1 VIGSYPDAT
10 IFDQSNGSVVPKSRR
25 QLVLRISAEA
35 FVAPMVVFLLAEFF
49 EGRRAGEWNYQ
60 ANLYQAL
67 VPLSFGLM
75 GWWMPRLAAWMLFVL
90 AGLLAL
96 GGLLWGGP
104 VGLVLGVPPLIPG
117 LLFYFS
123 RNPRPRGH
131 IASGDN
137 EGAEPPPAKTN
148 ALQS

>member
-1 VIGSYPDAT
+1 
-10 IFDQSNGSVVPKSRR
+10 
-25 QLVLRISAEA
+25 
-35 FVAPMVVFLLAEFF
+35 MVVFLLAEFI

-96 GGLLWGGP
+96 GGLLFGGP
-104 VGLVLGVPPLIPG
+104 FGLVLGVPPFIPG
-117 LLFYFS
+117 LLFYLS

-131 IASGDN
+131 VAGGDD
-137 EGAEPPPAKTN
+137 ERAEPPPAEGQRSTN
-148 ALQS
+148 